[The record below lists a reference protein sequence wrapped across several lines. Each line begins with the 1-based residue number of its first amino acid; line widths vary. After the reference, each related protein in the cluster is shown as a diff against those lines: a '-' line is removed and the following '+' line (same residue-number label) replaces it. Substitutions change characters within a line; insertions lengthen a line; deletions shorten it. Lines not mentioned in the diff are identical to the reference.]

1 LASSEQANFGSFLS
15 LRDCDLLREND
26 FPAMNSPSTISNS
39 HHFCAGSRKG
49 LVSER
54 TYDCGEFAVSEKG
67 GQAKIV
73 LVSNQVMHYR
83 VSVYN
88 YFHSRFREQGFEFS
102 VITDC
107 LQKENQKTPAFEL
120 RELPFDFFAYRQAIS
135 AAQPA
140 AVILFL
146 HLKDL
151 IIWPLIHW
159 MKLRGIPFAF
169 WTKGGNWDAKDSKLR
184 YEMFNYVHA
193 MSDGL
198 ILYADA
204 CRTFIKPRFQSKAFV
219 ANNTVNFEDYPTVHQ
234 TKAEIKREFG
244 IPFEKTVIFMGRMG
258 VGSGR
263 KRVDHLID
271 GFRNLDRDDIG
282 LVLVGSGLSEE
293 LKARMNARN
302 TVYLGEVHDPQNLQ
316 ISKLCKMADICAI
329 PGHVGL
335 GLNQAFYWGLPVITE
350 EDDHPPEICYLKTGR
365 NGFIVPRNDTA
376 SLTDRILCL
385 LDNDD
390 LRAQFSAHARQD
402 ILREASIE
410 WMFSGFKACVNYLTA
425 RNGRGVVEVP

>member
-1 LASSEQANFGSFLS
+1 MDSRTIGVYSDQRTLESTKRGSL
-15 LRDCDLLREND
+15 
-26 FPAMNSPSTISNS
+26 
-39 HHFCAGSRKG
+39 
-49 LVSER
+49 ER
-54 TYDCGEFAVSEKG
+54 TSDYRERSVPERSGLP
-67 GQAKIV
+67 KIV
-73 LVSNQVMHYR
+73 LVSNEVMHYR

-88 YFHSRFREQGFEFS
+88 YFYRRFREHGFEF
-102 VITDC
+102 VVLADRI
-107 LQKENQKTPAFEL
+107 QKQNQKALEFEL
-120 RELPFDFFAYRQAIS
+120 RELPFDFFAYRRAIN
-135 AAQPA
+135 ALRPA
-140 AVILFL
+140 VVILFL

-151 IIWPLIHW
+151 ITWPLIHW

-184 YEMFNYVHA
+184 YEMFNYIHA
-193 MSDGL
+193 MSDAL
-198 ILYADA
+198 ILYADP
-204 CRTFIKPRFQSKAFV
+204 CREFIKPRFHSKAFV
-219 ANNTVNFEDYPTVHQ
+219 ANNTVNFEDFPTVHQ
-234 TKAEIKREFG
+234 SKAEIKLEFG

-271 GFRNLDRDDIG
+271 VFRNLDRADIG

-302 TVYLGEVHDPQNLQ
+302 TLYLGEVHDPQNRQ

-350 EDDHPPEICYLKTGR
+350 EDDHPPEIFYLKPGR
-365 NGFIVPRNDTA
+365 NGFVVPRNDLV
-376 SLTDRILCL
+376 SLRNHILCL

-390 LRAQFSAHARQD
+390 MRAEFSRHAHHD

-410 WMFSGFKACVNYLTA
+410 GMYSGFKACVDYLTVS
-425 RNGRGVVEVP
+425 GRREAGEAL

>member
-1 LASSEQANFGSFLS
+1 
-15 LRDCDLLREND
+15 
-26 FPAMNSPSTISNS
+26 M
-39 HHFCAGSRKG
+39 
-49 LVSER
+49 
-54 TYDCGEFAVSEKG
+54 
-67 GQAKIV
+67 
-73 LVSNQVMHYR
+73 SNQVMHYR
-83 VSVYN
+83 VPVYN
-88 YFHSRFREQGFEFS
+88 YFHSRFREYGFEFS

-107 LQKENQKTPAFEL
+107 LQKENQKAPAFEL
-120 RELPFDFFAYRQAIS
+120 RELPFDFFAYRRAIN
-135 AAQPA
+135 AEQPV
-140 AVILFL
+140 AVILYL

-151 IIWPLIHW
+151 ITWPLVHW
-159 MKLRGIPFAF
+159 LKLRQIPFAF

-184 YEMFNYVHA
+184 YQMFNYIHA
-193 MSDGL
+193 MSDAL
-198 ILYADA
+198 ILYAES
-204 CRTFIKPRFQSKAFV
+204 CREFIKPRFHSKAFV
-219 ANNTVNFEDYPTVHQ
+219 ANNTVNFEDFPTVHQ
-234 TKAEIKREFG
+234 GKAEIKREFG

-271 GFRNLDRDDIG
+271 IFRGLDRKDIG

-302 TVYLGEVHDPQNLQ
+302 TVYLGEVHDPQDLQ

-350 EDDHPPEICYLKTGR
+350 EDNHPPEMSYLKPGR
-365 NGFIVPRNDTA
+365 NGYVVPRNDIA
-376 SLTDRILCL
+376 SLRDRILCV

-390 LRAQFSAHARQD
+390 LRAELSLHARQD

-410 WMFSGFKACVNYLTA
+410 GMFSGFKACVDYLTI
-425 RNGRGVVEVP
+425 RNCREGVEAL